1 MRIDVLPIF
10 GKQTDNQLQDTT
22 VIVVD
27 VLRATSSIICA
38 LNGGAIKV
46 VPTVDAGDAV
56 ELAGRLGAREC
67 VLGGER
73 GGIRING
80 FDLGNSPKE
89 YLSRTVRNK
98 TVIVSTTNGTEA
110 LHSVKSADR
119 ILLGAMINRM
129 AALILPS
136 VASTMGLFLMR
147 QSMSTVPDAM
157 IEAAKVD
164 GASLFTICW
173 RIVIPN
179 QKPALM
185 TMAIFAFQGAWNITG
200 GSVVYDEALK
210 TLPTVILQAA
220 SGGIARQ
227 GVTMAAGVILFVPSV
242 LFFILAQSQV
252 METMAHSG
260 IKD

>member
-1 MRIDVLPIF
+1 MKIDVLPVF

-46 VPTVDAGDAV
+46 VPTIDAGDAV
-56 ELAGRLGAREC
+56 ELAGRLGSREC

-89 YLSRTVRNK
+89 YLTRTVRNK
-98 TVIVSTTNGTEA
+98 TVIVSTTNGTGA

-129 AALILPS
+129 AAAKAAAADGNDILIVCAGTEGQPS
-136 VASTMGLFLMR
+136 ADDLCTAGALIDGVRNYADIREGELSDMALLCESLYNNWKEGRFELAKTFHYSRLCAMGFEEDVVFCFTPDTTD
-147 QSMSTVPDAM
+147 TVPTYRD
-157 IEAAKVD
+157 
-164 GASLFTICW
+164 
-173 RIVIPN
+173 
-179 QKPALM
+179 
-185 TMAIFAFQGAWNITG
+185 
-200 GSVVYDEALK
+200 
-210 TLPTVILQAA
+210 
-220 SGGIARQ
+220 
-227 GVTMAAGVILFVPSV
+227 GVIVKY
-242 LFFILAQSQV
+242 
-252 METMAHSG
+252 EY
-260 IKD
+260 